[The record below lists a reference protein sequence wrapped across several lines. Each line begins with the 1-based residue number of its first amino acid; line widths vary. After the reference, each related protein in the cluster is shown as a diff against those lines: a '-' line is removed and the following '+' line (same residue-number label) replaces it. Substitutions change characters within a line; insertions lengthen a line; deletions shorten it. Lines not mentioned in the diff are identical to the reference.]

1 MPPCRR
7 AWKVG
12 LGTQLVCLSNSPDPH
27 FLEIYLEKGW
37 WLCLVELHQTN
48 VKDSMGLEFQVYKY
62 KTIFSQNDSWQKRNV
77 LGLNEMATLSS
88 TPHLITV
95 GWRSCSEWRDEKKGQ
110 AVSLKRRHLA
120 IGCWCY
126 LSAPSLTLH
135 NSPGGQCPSSP
146 SSDFD
151 GAANH

>member
-1 MPPCRR
+1 MVPLDTLSPLWLWAGQRRRGAYASCRR

-62 KTIFSQNDSWQKRNV
+62 KTIFYQNDSLQKRNV

-95 GWRSCSEWRDEKKGQ
+95 GWRSCSEWRDEKKCQ
-110 AVSLKRRHLA
+110 VVSLKRRHLA
-120 IGCWCY
+120 IGCWCI
-126 LSAPSLTLH
+126 SL
-135 NSPGGQCPSSP
+135 PYPP
-146 SSDFD
+146 
-151 GAANH
+151 